1 MVFGSFDTK
10 FLIQFSDQMGV
21 SVSNLVIQPVR
32 KSEIPLL
39 HETETD
45 HGKANSVE
53 RGRRL
58 GCVARD

>member
-1 MVFGSFDTK
+1 MVFGSFDIK

-21 SVSNLVIQPVR
+21 SVSNEVIQPVR
-32 KSEIPLL
+32 ESEIPLL

>member
-1 MVFGSFDTK
+1 MAFGSFDTK

-21 SVSNLVIQPVR
+21 SVSNQVIQPVR
-32 KSEIPLL
+32 KSEISLL

-45 HGKANSVE
+45 NGKANSVE

>member
-1 MVFGSFDTK
+1 MVFGCFETK
-10 FLIQFSDQMGV
+10 FLIQFSDQMRV
-21 SVSNLVIQPVR
+21 SVSNQVIQPVR

-58 GCVARD
+58 GCAARD

>member
-10 FLIQFSDQMGV
+10 FLIQFSDQMEV
-21 SVSNLVIQPVR
+21 SVSNQVIQPVR
-32 KSEIPLL
+32 KSEAPLR

-53 RGRRL
+53 RG
-58 GCVARD
+58 

>member
-1 MVFGSFDTK
+1 MVFGPRGK
-10 FLIQFSDQMGV
+10 FLIQFSDQIGV
-21 SVSNLVIQPVR
+21 PVSNQVIQPVR
-32 KSEIPLL
+32 KSVVP
-39 HETETD
+39 ETEAD

>member
-1 MVFGSFDTK
+1 MAYGSFEAK

-21 SVSNLVIQPVR
+21 SVSNQVIQPVR

-53 RGRRL
+53 RGR
-58 GCVARD
+58 

>member
-53 RGRRL
+53 RGR
-58 GCVARD
+58 

>member
-1 MVFGSFDTK
+1 MAYGSFEAK

-21 SVSNLVIQPVR
+21 SVSNQVIQPVR

-58 GCVARD
+58 GCAARD